1 MEKYTAIEKYIYIRA
16 LDVRN
21 KIPTFDGDFAK
32 NFTNISAEI
41 SIEMSKPKA
50 VNNHKH
56 FTKLPV
62 DL

>member
-50 VNNHKH
+50 VNNHIT
-56 FTKLPV
+56 FY
-62 DL
+62 